1 MLTGWVEWENH
12 MTFANFP
19 EQWSSFFSSLL
30 KMRLLILVLSS
41 KDSHLYDLGFILS
54 EDHLT
59 EVGC

>member
-1 MLTGWVEWENH
+1 MLTGWVEWESH

-19 EQWSSFFSSLL
+19 IQWSSFFSFTF
-30 KMRLLILVLSS
+30 KMRLLILILSS

-59 EVGC
+59 EVGY